1 MLKGSLSGARYR
13 WQPTGL
19 LGLSA
24 GAIVVA
30 VATGQHNRP
39 AGLGPFLGL
48 AFRRFL
54 AGPYRLSMSSS
65 PAAVSDRTLTP
76 AYGERAIAEAD
87 LICFDNPRPGRAYE
101 ISIELP
107 EFTCKCPFSGYPD
120 FAVLRLIY
128 QPGPRVVELK
138 AIKLYVNSY
147 RDRAISHEEV
157 TNRILDDLVA
167 ATEPQW
173 MQLEADFHPRGNV
186 HTVVRVSHGSRL
198 AC

>member
-19 LGLSA
+19 LGPSA

-30 VATGQHNRP
+30 VATGQHNRY

-76 AYGERAIAEAD
+76 AYGERAIAEAE
-87 LICFDNPRPGRAYE
+87 LICFDNPRPCRAYE
-101 ISIELP
+101 ISI
-107 EFTCKCPFSGYPD
+107 
-120 FAVLRLIY
+120 
-128 QPGPRVVELK
+128 
-138 AIKLYVNSY
+138 
-147 RDRAISHEEV
+147 
-157 TNRILDDLVA
+157 
-167 ATEPQW
+167 
-173 MQLEADFHPRGNV
+173 
-186 HTVVRVSHGSRL
+186 
-198 AC
+198 

>member
-1 MLKGSLSGARYR
+1 MLMGSLSGARYR

-19 LGLSA
+19 LGPSA

-30 VATGQHNRP
+30 VATGQHNRSAQP
-39 AGLGPFLGL
+39 VSTTG
-48 AFRRFL
+48 RL

-76 AYGERAIAEAD
+76 AYGERAIAEAE

-138 AIKLYVNSY
+138 AIKLYINSY